1 LIARKSE
8 KITMGRD
15 KLALE
20 RGLRSAGY
28 SFKPMRIALPL
39 AMCQVAEVRQSPE
52 TAVECVNPDL
62 SSI

>member
-1 LIARKSE
+1 
-8 KITMGRD
+8 MGRD